1 MFTSTTS
8 TTTTKND
15 KQRKQKK
22 TLNLRILFILHS
34 ISVNLFYID
43 SFFFSLNRCLNQ
55 IYVCGSGYFF
65 RAFFSI
71 FSLFQC
77 EKKLITKLINA
88 IIMKNERNFFSFL
101 QSIFFGRF
109 HYYLLFIIRISIHTH
124 THRESISQ
132 KIN

>member
-88 IIMKNERNFFSFL
+88 IIMKNEGNFFCSP
-101 QSIFFGRF
+101 FFSVV
-109 HYYLLFIIRISIHTH
+109 FIIIYYSLSGYPYTHTH
-124 THRESISQ
+124 TESQ
-132 KIN
+132 YLKK